1 MHSEIQAFLD
11 EHERALRPLH
21 LEARRASWE
30 LSTTG
35 AEEAARRAA
44 RAAAEVRKLYAD
56 PAAFAQVRRWLEHAD
71 GLDPLTRRQL
81 VVLELSY
88 RANQLAPEL
97 IDELEERAQ
106 EIEHI
111 FYTHRAE
118 VEGRQRTDNEIRLLL
133 EREGDTPLR
142 RAAWE
147 ASKSIGAKVGGLLR
161 ELARR
166 RNDAA
171 RSLGF
176 PDYYTMELELQE
188 IAPSELDRIAKDVEQ
203 RTDALFTAAKAAV
216 DAALA
221 ERMGVPPDALRPW
234 HYADPFFQELPPA
247 GDVDLDALFAERDVV
262 DIARAYYASIG
273 LPVDDVLA
281 RSDLYERPGK
291 DQHAFCIDM
300 DREGDVR
307 ILCNVRNDARWM
319 GTMLHELGHAVYDK
333 GLPRELPFI
342 LRTPAHTLTTEAVA
356 EYFGAL
362 VRDPDWLAD
371 TLDLPPSRRS
381 EFAAVLPASRAR
393 ELLVFARW
401 ALVMIHFEREFYRAP
416 DRADLNALWWETVAR
431 FQRLTPPPDV
441 DARHD
446 WATKIHLAVAPVY
459 YHNYLLGELY
469 AAQIR
474 GTLVRRG
481 ATAGPA
487 VGEYFRDEVFRPG
500 ASVTWA
506 ELVIRSTGRPLDA
519 EAFARV
525 AAAAAA

>member
-1 MHSEIQAFLD
+1 MDTGIRAFLD
-11 EHERALRPLH
+11 AHERALKPLH
-21 LEARRASWE
+21 LEARRAAWE

-35 AEEAARRAA
+35 AEDAARRAA

-56 PAAFAQVRRWLEHAD
+56 AEAFAQVRRWLERGD
-71 GLDPLTRRQL
+71 VRDPLVRRQL
-81 VVLELSY
+81 VVLELNY
-88 RANQLAPEL
+88 RANQLAPAL
-97 IDELEERAQ
+97 IEELEERAQ

-118 VEGRQRTDNEIRLLL
+118 VEGVTRTDNEIRLLL

-147 ASKSIGAKVGGLLR
+147 ASKSIGAKVAKPLR

-166 RNDAA
+166 RNEAA
-171 RSLGF
+171 ASLGF

-188 IAPSELDRIAKDVEQ
+188 IAPAELERIALDVE
-203 RTDALFTAAKAAV
+203 RRTAAPFASAKAVV

-221 ERMGVPPDALRPW
+221 RRMGLRPESLRPW

-247 GDVDLDALFAERDVV
+247 GDVDLDALFAGRDVV
-262 DIARAYYASIG
+262 ELARTYFGSIG

-291 DQHAFCIDM
+291 DQHAFCTDM
-300 DREGDVR
+300 DRDGDVR

-319 GTMLHELGHAVYDK
+319 GTMLHELGHAVYDVA
-333 GLPRELPFI
+333 LPRELPFI

-356 EYFGAL
+356 MYFGAL
-362 VRDPDWLAD
+362 VRDPDWLARV
-371 TLDLPPSRRS
+371 LDIGPSLRGELAVSLP
-381 EFAAVLPASRAR
+381 VSRAR

-401 ALVMIHFEREFYRAP
+401 ALVMIRFEREFYRAP
-416 DRADLNALWWETVAR
+416 DRPDLNAVWWDAVAGL
-431 FQRLTPPPDV
+431 QGLTPPEDV
-441 DARHD
+441 EARHD
-446 WATKIHLAVAPVY
+446 WATKIHLAIAPVY

-474 GTLVRRG
+474 GALARRG
-481 ATAGPA
+481 ATAGVD
-487 VGEYFRDEVFRPG
+487 VGEYFRTQVFQPG

-506 ELVIRSTGRPLDA
+506 ELVERSTGRPLDA
-519 EAFARV
+519 EDFAR
-525 AAAAAA
+525 AAAAGV

>member
-11 EHERALRPLH
+11 SHERALKPLH
-21 LEARRASWE
+21 LEARRAAWE

-35 AEEAARRAA
+35 AEDAARRAA
-44 RAAAEVRKLYAD
+44 RAAADVRKLYAD
-56 PAAFAQVRRWLEHAD
+56 ASAFAQVRRWLERAD
-71 GLDPLTRRQL
+71 GLDPLFRRQL
-81 VVLELSY
+81 VVLELNY
-88 RANQLAPEL
+88 RANQLAPAL

-111 FYTHRAE
+111 FYTHRGE
-118 VEGRQRTDNEIRLLL
+118 VAGQPRTDNEIRLLL
-133 EREGDTPLR
+133 EGEGDTPLR

-147 ASKSIGAKVGGLLR
+147 ASKSIGEKVAGPLR

-188 IAPSELDRIAKDVEQ
+188 IAPSELDRIGADVEQ
-203 RTDALFTAAKAAV
+203 RTAAPFAAAKAVV
-216 DAALA
+216 DEALA
-221 ERMGVPPDALRPW
+221 RRLGVPRGSLRPW

-247 GDVDLDALFAERDVV
+247 GDVDLDGLFAGRDVV
-262 DIARAYYASIG
+262 ELSRTYFAAIG

-291 DQHAFCIDM
+291 DQHAFCMDM

-319 GTMLHELGHAVYDK
+319 GTMLHELGHAVYDVA
-333 GLPRELPFI
+333 LPRELPFI

-356 EYFGAL
+356 MYFGAL

-371 TLDLPPSRRS
+371 TLDLAPGLRD
-381 EFAAVLPASRAR
+381 ELAAALPASRAR

-401 ALVMIHFEREFYRAP
+401 ALVMMRFEREFYRAP
-416 DRADLNALWWETVAR
+416 DRPDLNAVWWDTVAR
-431 FQRLTPPPDV
+431 LQGLTPPADI

-459 YHNYLLGELY
+459 YHHYLLGELY

-474 GTLVRRG
+474 GALARRR
-481 ATAGPA
+481 ATAGPD
-487 VGEYFRDEVFRPG
+487 VGEYFRTEVFRPG

-506 ELVIRSTGRPLDA
+506 ELVVRSTGRPLDA
-519 EAFARV
+519 EDFARV
-525 AAAAAA
+525 SASGV